1 MDILSVGAGGPD
13 LAAGSDFVSPRARTT
28 WGTHYRK
35 RLSCFC
41 KFYQKIEP
49 QESIT
54 RTLPGSWK
62 AGERPLSFPH
72 FTVNLPGQV
81 SGQRSERAGN
91 TTWCVGLNTNKYS
104 SRFPLPLVLASVEFP
119 LFFLAQ
125 FLSEFLSLHLS
136 AVRVLALTHHPRN
149 PRAAPFLGCS
159 AINLPL
165 KDSVQTCP
173 LACG

>member
-1 MDILSVGAGGPD
+1 MDILSVGARGPG
-13 LAAGSDFVSPRARTT
+13 LAAGSDFVSPRACTT

-72 FTVNLPGQV
+72 FTVN
-81 SGQRSERAGN
+81 
-91 TTWCVGLNTNKYS
+91 
-104 SRFPLPLVLASVEFP
+104 PLVRSQGRDLKGQEI
-119 LFFLAQ
+119 Q
-125 FLSEFLSLHLS
+125 
-136 AVRVLALTHHPRN
+136 
-149 PRAAPFLGCS
+149 LG
-159 AINLPL
+159 
-165 KDSVQTCP
+165 V
-173 LACG
+173 